1 MRLERY
7 SAHWIRHILE
17 FYILSTDLI
26 KKPESKFREYEL
38 TPEETRKIFN
48 DRGWK
53 TVVAFHT
60 RNAPHRAHEFLQKAA
75 LELVDG
81 LFIQPVIG
89 RKKPG
94 DYNAETILKCYKVL
108 VDDFYPKNRVL
119 LAALSTYSRYAGPRE
134 AIFTGLVRQNYG
146 ATHFI
151 VGRDHT
157 GVGNFYEKYAAH
169 DLYKELLNELDFTPL
184 FFHGPSYCKK
194 CEWITTEKTCPHDDA
209 DKIEVS
215 GTKMR
220 DLLRKGEKPPREF
233 MRPEIYENINED
245 SFT

>member
-1 MRLERY
+1 MHTFSLNSIY
-7 SAHWIRHILE
+7 LGGKI
-17 FYILSTDLI
+17 DLI
-26 KKPESKFREYEL
+26 KRPESKFREYEL
-38 TPEETRKIFN
+38 TPEETRNFFN
-48 DRGWK
+48 EKGWK
-53 TVVAFHT
+53 TIVAFHT
-60 RNAPHRAHEFLQKAA
+60 RNAPHKAHEFLQKAA
-75 LELVDG
+75 LEMVDG

-108 VDDFYPKNRVL
+108 VDNFYPKNKVL

-157 GVGNFYEKYAAH
+157 GVSNFYEKYAAH
-169 DLYKELLNELDFTPL
+169 KLYKELMHELDFTPL
-184 FFHGPSYCKK
+184 FFHGPSYCNK
-194 CEWITTEKTCPHDDA
+194 CECITTEKTCPHNDE
-209 DKIEVS
+209 DKLEVS

-220 DLLRKGEKPPREF
+220 AILRNGEKPPKEF
-233 MRPEIYENINED
+233 MRPEVYEHIDEN
-245 SFT
+245 SFIQ